1 MSKWITGKD
10 VARRLNL
17 KDFEIFDYLA
27 SGELKPYSSV
37 TGKKIKWD
45 DFNRHDHVEAYNQKS
60 FFNDYFF
67 LKSDIESFELEHGTA
82 TKQAGSIIDT
92 CEAVKVQGSSKPKTI
107 AVTKPT
113 PQTEPSAEN
122 SLKRINKFWT
132 ISFEG
137 KQSGPIKDVMGL
149 RYIAYLL
156 ERPGDELNSMDLYHV
171 VSSNMLDAK
180 FNISAA
186 IDDGL
191 NVGNTKKHEINDN
204 KAKLNYIKEMQKLKQ
219 EYHES
224 IAEKDTPEKAM
235 IQTQILQKIERLKKE
250 SNERA
255 FPTDMQKKQ
264 TLIRDLLKTAYKN
277 IEVDRNMKECVKH
290 LEQAITTDGKN
301 GFKYIGGKIWEIFL

>member
-107 AVTKPT
+107 AVAQKIPLVDADTFIR
-113 PQTEPSAEN
+113 
-122 SLKRINKFWT
+122 SLRIYYVTDQEIKIGTDGRSKVLYTREALGFKKAPKAWRELLKILKSSHHLYYTGTAHGADRQRRTTYDVNQKT
-132 ISFEG
+132 LRLINDKILSFLNNTY
-137 KQSGPIKDVMGL
+137 PIQLPKGFKIYEHPVS
-149 RYIAYLL
+149 
-156 ERPGDELNSMDLYHV
+156 ERPGTYKFKFIIINNAEEEKTAVYDQCSRSELLKIIEDL
-171 VSSNMLDAK
+171 S
-180 FNISAA
+180 
-186 IDDGL
+186 L
-191 NVGNTKKHEINDN
+191 NHGDKDSL
-204 KAKLNYIKEMQKLKQ
+204 KLAV
-219 EYHES
+219 S
-224 IAEKDTPEKAM
+224 IAQEKEWLGKHRAKSYLNGT
-235 IQTQILQKIERLKKE
+235 IEE
-250 SNERA
+250 
-255 FPTDMQKKQ
+255 
-264 TLIRDLLKTAYKN
+264 
-277 IEVDRNMKECVKH
+277 
-290 LEQAITTDGKN
+290 
-301 GFKYIGGKIWEIFL
+301 